1 MLQAVTDA
9 ITTVIDWVGTTLTA
23 LTGEAGALRELL
35 PLFGIGIA
43 VSAFMLGIKAIR
55 SITWGA

>member
-9 ITTVIDWVGTTLTA
+9 ITTVIGWIGSVISA
-23 LTGEAGALRELL
+23 LTGADGQLNELL
-35 PLFGIGIA
+35 PLFAVGIA
-43 VSAFMLGIKAIR
+43 VSAFLLGIKAIR